1 LDATFGKAAPAFGKA
16 APAFGKAA
24 PAFGKAA
31 PTFGKPAPTFGK
43 AAPAL
48 SRVRVRSGPRRRI
61 AGYLVKCYNT
71 TPGAVFSLHPIT
83 LHALRFTRANT
94 MQIVWF
100 GSWDNPTLAMPQR
113 AEGYLL
119 LLFYL
124 AATLVALVAL
134 RKGLSSLRGRRLA
147 VFVLLALATALFSNV
162 LKLKWPNGVKFGW
175 LFSEMWL
182 PPIPGATG
190 SVHPLEAPVVAW
202 LLIGVTAAYLGVL
215 PATLTALVSGLVRGA
230 FETGQLLQVFE
241 AAGFGLVIGFLL
253 NQDYAGWL
261 GKVLRQPVVAVL
273 LASLAAWLL
282 RVPILFVSAPAPV
295 LYTLNYAVS
304 YSMTSLS
311 PRFWTGIAV
320 GVALQLFFRVVPR
333 LAPVRQGSVV
343 PPYGRSLQ
351 QRLLFALVPLMLL
364 IIVVLVYA
372 VTVTGVRVSTEQIL
386 AQIERDAGHAAARIP
401 LFFAEGR
408 ALLARFAL
416 DEALR
421 SPDSATRQVKLQ
433 QDINSPAFFSELIL
447 LDHLGEATDAYPTD
461 VDRGLQPE
469 ERQIL
474 GQVRTL
480 AISQSSEVYHHTNG
494 DLVISFMAPLDQTN
508 VMQGIL
514 LGRVSLSTNPNFR
527 GILDSLQGSM
537 GAGTGFIVDR
547 GGRIVAHPNPA
558 MRFQAWQ
565 LETAPLVTH
574 KTQRSQSRAYENLSP
589 PDNLQRLVY
598 YGPVEGYPWT
608 VVIEMPY
615 EVIVR
620 QALGIST
627 PLLIRLLILAV
638 AATVVLFFAAHYLMQ
653 PVEQLASVA
662 GQIAAGRL
670 DIPVETGGEDEV
682 GRLRTAFERMRLSL
696 KERLDQLS
704 LLWQVGR
711 AVSSSLELTDSLLPI
726 LAGALE
732 KTGACAARV
741 VLLSANGA
749 VEDAVSL
756 GPRADLLAGL
766 DPHAAYLVRTDQQL
780 LIHNLARQQQS
791 SLFTLRQAGLRALYG
806 LPLTTRG
813 RLSGVF
819 WLAFDAPRPFDAA
832 EVDFLSTLAG
842 QAAVAA
848 QNARLFAAARD
859 GRQRMEAILSSASDA
874 IIVTDAHSNLLLA
887 NPAAEEVFR
896 LLVDAQ
902 GQPIETLLADGPE
915 AARQLF
921 AAPLEGENSVLTDEL
936 TLSDGRVLYASVCA
950 VNQQPGQMTGRV
962 AVLRDITYL
971 KELDQMKSDFVNTV
985 SHDLRSPLTFMQGY
999 VTMIPMVGEVNPKQ
1013 QEFVNKIATGIDQM
1027 TTLIDDLL
1035 NIGRIEAGV
1044 DIEMSPCRMEEV
1056 VRDVVQEIRPRAIAK
1071 KLELTT
1077 HLPETPLSPVWGDQV
1092 LLKHALTNLVDN
1104 AIKYTFEGN
1113 VAVGLAEQK
1122 SQLVVWVRDTGIGI
1136 AAANMPR
1143 LFEKFYRIKR
1153 RDTISIKGTGLGLA
1167 IVKSIADKH
1176 SGKVWVESKL
1186 NQGSTFFFA
1195 VPRHTPQ

>member
-1 LDATFGKAAPAFGKA
+1 
-16 APAFGKAA
+16 
-24 PAFGKAA
+24 
-31 PTFGKPAPTFGK
+31 
-43 AAPAL
+43 
-48 SRVRVRSGPRRRI
+48 
-61 AGYLVKCYNT
+61 
-71 TPGAVFSLHPIT
+71 
-83 LHALRFTRANT
+83 

-100 GSWDNPTLAMPQR
+100 GSWDNLKLAMPQR
-113 AEGYLL
+113 PEGYLL

-124 AATLVALVAL
+124 AALFVALFAL
-134 RKGLSSLRGRRLA
+134 RESLSSLRGRRLA
-147 VFVLLALATALFSNV
+147 LFVLLALATALFSHA
-162 LKLKWPNGVKFGW
+162 LKLR
-175 LFSEMWL
+175 LSSLWL
-182 PPIPGATG
+182 PPVPGAPAG
-190 SVHPLEAPVVAW
+190 ARPLELPVVGL
-202 LLIGVTAAYLGVL
+202 LLIGLTAARLGVL
-215 PATLTALVSGLVRGA
+215 PATLVALVSGLVRGA

-241 AAGFGLVIGFLL
+241 TAGLGLTAGFLL
-253 NQDYAGWL
+253 NQDYAGRL
-261 GKVLRQPVVAVL
+261 GKALRQPAAAMP
-273 LASLAAWLL
+273 LATLAAWLL
-282 RVPILFVSAPAPV
+282 RVPVLLVSAPAPL
-295 LYTLNYAVS
+295 LYVLNYVVS
-304 YSMTSLS
+304 YSMATLA
-311 PRFWTGIAV
+311 PCLWTGIAI
-320 GVALQLFFRVVPR
+320 GVILQLLFRFVPG
-333 LAPVRQGSVV
+333 LAPIRRGSIV

-372 VTVTGVRVSTEQIL
+372 VTVTGVRVSTEQIV
-386 AQIERDAGHAAARIP
+386 AQIERDAGHAADRIP
-401 LFFAEGR
+401 PFFAEGR
-408 ALLARFAL
+408 ALLARSAL

-421 SPDSATRQVKLQ
+421 SPDSATRQAKLQ

-447 LDHLGEATDAYPTD
+447 LDRLDEATDAYPPD
-461 VDRGLQPE
+461 ADRTLQPE
-469 ERQIL
+469 EKQIL

-480 AISQSSEVYHHTNG
+480 AISQSSQVYRHTNG

-514 LGRVSLSTNPNFR
+514 LGRVSLSANPNFR

-537 GAGTGFIVDR
+537 GAGAGFIVDQA
-547 GGRIVAHPNPA
+547 GRIVAHPDLA
-558 MRFQAWQ
+558 RWLQAWQ
-565 LETAPLVTH
+565 PEAAPLVTH
-574 KTQRSQSRAYENLSP
+574 ETQRSSSRAYEDLAP

-598 YGPVEGYPWT
+598 YSPAEGYPWT
-608 VVIEMPY
+608 MVIEMPY

-638 AATVVLFFAAHYLMQ
+638 TATVALFFAAHYLMQ
-653 PVEQLASVA
+653 PVEQLARVA
-662 GQIAAGRL
+662 GQIAAGQL

-732 KTGACAARV
+732 KTGACAARIA
-741 VLLSANGA
+741 LLSSGGA
-749 VEDAVSL
+749 VEDEVSD
-756 GPRADLLAGL
+756 GPRAGLLADL
-766 DPHAAYLVRTDQQL
+766 DPYAARLVSPERQL
-780 LIHNLARQQQS
+780 LVHNLARQRQS
-791 SLFTLRQAGLRALYG
+791 FLVALRRAGLRALYG

-819 WLAFDAPRPFDAA
+819 WLGFDRPRPFDAA
-832 EVDFLSTLAG
+832 EIDFLSTLAG

-859 GRQRMEAILSSASDA
+859 GRQRMEAILASASDA
-874 IIVTDAHSNLLLA
+874 IIVTDAHNNLLLA

-896 LLVDAQ
+896 SLVDAR
-902 GQPIETLLADGPE
+902 GQPIEALLADGPE
-915 AARQLF
+915 EARKLF
-921 AAPLEGENSVLTDEL
+921 TAPLESENGVLTDEL

-950 VNQQPGQMTGRV
+950 VNQQPDQVAGRV

-985 SHDLRSPLTFMQGY
+985 SHDLRSPLTFMRGY
-999 VTMIPMVGEVNPKQ
+999 VTMLPMIGEVSPKQ
-1013 QEFVNKIATGIDQM
+1013 QEFVDKIATGIDQM
-1027 TTLIDDLL
+1027 TNLIDDLL

-1044 DIEMSPCRMEEV
+1044 DIEMSPCEMEEV
-1056 VRDVVQEIRPRAIAK
+1056 VRGVVQELRPRAIAK
-1071 KLELTT
+1071 KLALAS
-1077 HLPETPLSPVWGDQV
+1077 HLPESPVSLVWGDRV

-1122 SQLVVWVRDTGIGI
+1122 SQVVVWVKDTGIGI
-1136 AAANMPR
+1136 GAADMPR

-1153 RDTISIKGTGLGLA
+1153 RDTIGIKGTGLGLA
-1167 IVKSIADKH
+1167 IVKSITEQH
-1176 SGKVWVESKL
+1176 NGKVWVESKL
-1186 NQGSTFFFA
+1186 DQGSTFFLTL
-1195 VPRHTPQ
+1195 PRHTPE